1 MNDSVKSFA
10 SLRLEDL
17 VDTSLLREFSES
29 LSQATGVAT
38 AVGDLEGRMLIQAG
52 QQPVCTNFHKADL
65 EACRRCQES
74 DTSLVSSLTKDVPY
88 AVYNCLNGL
97 TESAAPVIIGEKHL
111 ANVFAGQFLTE
122 PPDLDFFRRQAKQ
135 FGFDEQDY
143 LEAIRQVPVLPPERV
158 EAINRLN
165 SQLAAML
172 ASTGL
177 EHLKQLQANEDLA
190 LLNKEFEAKV
200 KERTASLSLMK
211 ERLQLAL
218 SAAKQAAFDLHIP
231 TGNVN
236 TSTEYARM
244 PSFNQDGFQA
254 NFQNWYDSIHPD
266 DQSAV
271 MTVFKRAL
279 KKDVALEMAYRQRT
293 KSGDWIWTNSVGKV
307 VERDPDGNPIR
318 MTGIHS
324 DITAR
329 VTAAAELDKHRHHLE
344 QLVAVRTRELARA
357 REKAESANLAK
368 SLFLANMSHEIRTP
382 MNAITGLTHLLKQE
396 DLTSKQTKQ
405 LTKIEASTGH
415 LLSIINNILDI
426 SKIEAGKLI
435 LEQTNFHLETIFEYL
450 KSMFSEQ
457 LKIKQLNFE
466 VENEGVPSWL
476 RGDVTRLHQA
486 LLNYVGNAIK
496 FTEHGTI
503 SLRVKK
509 MAEDEI
515 GILLRFE
522 VQDTGIGIS
531 PRKLEG
537 LFEPFK
543 QADASTTRMH
553 GGTGLGLAITGR
565 LAKLM
570 GGEAGAE
577 SELGEGSLF
586 WFTARMGR
594 GHEKPASTEARESP
608 LGILPHHRGARIL
621 LVEDNAINREVAV
634 ELLSQAELDVDTAE
648 NGRIA
653 VGKVRSKDYDL
664 VLMDVQMPEM
674 DGLEAT
680 RLIRSMPDKDA
691 LPILAMTAN
700 VFEEDRRQCLEAGM
714 NDFVAKPINL
724 KDLFETISKWLPAE
738 MDDTV

>member
-1 MNDSVKSFA
+1 
-10 SLRLEDL
+10 
-17 VDTSLLREFSES
+17 
-29 LSQATGVAT
+29 
-38 AVGDLEGRMLIQAG
+38 
-52 QQPVCTNFHKADL
+52 
-65 EACRRCQES
+65 
-74 DTSLVSSLTKDVPY
+74 
-88 AVYNCLNGL
+88 
-97 TESAAPVIIGEKHL
+97 
-111 ANVFAGQFLTE
+111 
-122 PPDLDFFRRQAKQ
+122 
-135 FGFDEQDY
+135 
-143 LEAIRQVPVLPPERV
+143 
-158 EAINRLN
+158 
-165 SQLAAML
+165 
-172 ASTGL
+172 
-177 EHLKQLQANEDLA
+177 
-190 LLNKEFEAKV
+190 
-200 KERTASLSLMK
+200 
-211 ERLQLAL
+211 
-218 SAAKQAAFDLHIP
+218 
-231 TGNVN
+231 
-236 TSTEYARM
+236 
-244 PSFNQDGFQA
+244 
-254 NFQNWYDSIHPD
+254 
-266 DQSAV
+266 
-271 MTVFKRAL
+271 
-279 KKDVALEMAYRQRT
+279 
-293 KSGDWIWTNSVGKV
+293 
-307 VERDPDGNPIR
+307 
-318 MTGIHS
+318 
-324 DITAR
+324 
-329 VTAAAELDKHRHHLE
+329 
-344 QLVAVRTRELARA
+344 
-357 REKAESANLAK
+357 
-368 SLFLANMSHEIRTP
+368 MSHEIRTP
-382 MNAITGLTHLLKQE
+382 MHAITGLTHLLKQE